1 MTYLLLGLITL
12 FVVLI
17 WAMRAMSRRRDEAT
31 GAACPECGGD
41 LRGYEESFTCP
52 HCYAVLGE
60 AEDDHHDDEG
70 ASIDEDEEWDEDD
83 DPQPLA

>member
-1 MTYLLLGLITL
+1 MTYLLLGLTTL
-12 FVVLI
+12 FVVAI
-17 WAMRAMSRRRDEAT
+17 WMMRAMNRQRDEAS

-52 HCYAVLGE
+52 HCYAVLDE
-60 AEDDHHDDEG
+60 EDHHDDEG

-83 DPQPLA
+83 DAQPL

>member
-12 FVVLI
+12 VVVIVWLGRGI
-17 WAMRAMSRRRDEAT
+17 VRKRDEAA

-52 HCYAVLGE
+52 HCYAILGE
-60 AEDDHHDDEG
+60 SEDALHDDEG

-83 DPQPLA
+83 NPQPL